1 MLLGMEGRRWAKPQ
15 FQVGSVSEGHREDW
29 TLEALPLQ
37 SLVSYPEGPPRALK
51 EDVVPHRTQL
61 PSQ

>member
-1 MLLGMEGRRWAKPQ
+1 M
-15 FQVGSVSEGHREDW
+15 SEGHREDW

-51 EDVVPHRTQL
+51 EDIVPHRTQL